1 MAGGAGNFGGT
12 VIDITDAAD
21 NIGHRS
27 CDNKIR
33 HNMTERIHIMRIGQG
48 YDVHRLTEG
57 RDLILGGVKIPYDK
71 GLLGHSDAD
80 VLVHAVMDA
89 LLGAAALGDIGE
101 HFPDTDPAYT
111 GIFSIELLRHVGKLL
126 EENCYIIENIDA
138 TIIAQKP
145 KLKEYRPQMV
155 DNIAGALGIEKSRV
169 NVKATTEEGLG
180 FTGNGEGI
188 SSQAITLLTTV
199 DNYCYDREMMRGAGC
214 GGCSGCSANRLTEE

>member
-1 MAGGAGNFGGT
+1 
-12 VIDITDAAD
+12 
-21 NIGHRS
+21 
-27 CDNKIR
+27 
-33 HNMTERIHIMRIGQG
+33 MTERIHIMRIGQG

-101 HFPDTDPAYT
+101 HFPDTDPAYK
-111 GIFSIELLRHVGKLL
+111 GISSIELLRHVGKLL

-145 KLKEYRPQMV
+145 KLLAYRPQMME
-155 DNIAGALGIEKSRV
+155 NIAEALGIEKSRV

-180 FTGNGEGI
+180 FTGSGEGI

-199 DNYCYDREMMRGAGC
+199 DNYCYDREMMQGSGC
-214 GGCSGCSANRLTEE
+214 GGCSGCSAARLKED

>member
-1 MAGGAGNFGGT
+1 M
-12 VIDITDAAD
+12 
-21 NIGHRS
+21 
-27 CDNKIR
+27 
-33 HNMTERIHIMRIGQG
+33 
-48 YDVHRLTEG
+48 
-57 RDLILGGVKIPYDK
+57 
-71 GLLGHSDAD
+71 
-80 VLVHAVMDA
+80 
-89 LLGAAALGDIGE
+89 
-101 HFPDTDPAYT
+101 
-111 GIFSIELLRHVGKLL
+111 GKLL

-155 DNIAGALGIEKSRV
+155 DNLAGALGIEKSRV
-169 NVKATTEEGLG
+169 NVKATTEEGRG